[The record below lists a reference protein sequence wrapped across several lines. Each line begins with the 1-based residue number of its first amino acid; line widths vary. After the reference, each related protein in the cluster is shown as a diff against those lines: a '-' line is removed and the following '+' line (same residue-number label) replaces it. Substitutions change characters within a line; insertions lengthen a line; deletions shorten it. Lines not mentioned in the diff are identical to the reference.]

1 MNKSRLLWLGI
12 GVALFALIAIGILVP
27 LLKQDLEA
35 TTPQARSD
43 AETIRKA
50 LARDEKVITLPAD
63 VDVKFSRV
71 DDGWTAKAMVTDDDL
86 VYLAQHHVVDRVFF
100 KHGDIGKRGLL
111 ALSKEPITSLRM
123 FRPEIEP
130 GALAE
135 VAGLTGLQTLSIS
148 GSPAIGDEQMLY
160 LTGPPSL
167 TYLDVR
173 ETGVGDKF
181 LAHIVEIYP
190 QLSQIN
196 LRKCKKV
203 TADGIKHLARLEK
216 LRHLNLNNT
225 RMDRAA
231 VRALAG
237 CKHLVELELV
247 DTGIGDEEVALLKNL
262 RLTILELAEDP
273 LTDKSLDVIA
283 SMRSLR
289 RVNLRRCKDLSEAA
303 LARLHRRRSDLSVK
317 TEADPGNRKGEIQDK
332 QVIDLFFDVE
342 KERERKGKTGSK

>member
-27 LLKQDLEA
+27 LLRQDLEA

-100 KHGDIGKRGLL
+100 KHGDVGKRGLL
-111 ALSKEPITSLRM
+111 ALSREPITSLRM

-135 VAGLTGLQTLSIS
+135 VAGLTGLQILSIS
-148 GSPAIGDEQMLY
+148 GSPTIGDEQMLY

-173 ETGVGDKF
+173 ETGVSDKF
-181 LAHIVEIYP
+181 LAHIVGIYP

-196 LRKCKKV
+196 LRKCKNI

-231 VRALAG
+231 VKSLAG
-237 CKHLVELELV
+237 FKHLVELELV
-247 DTGIGDEEVALLKNL
+247 DTGIGDEEVGLLKNL

-283 SMRSLR
+283 SMKSLR
-289 RVNLRRCKDLSEAA
+289 RVNLRRCKELSEAA
-303 LARLHRRRSDLSVK
+303 LARLRHRRSDLSVK
-317 TEADPGNRKGEIQDK
+317 TEADPGDRKGEIHDK